1 MDIFSPLLDSLPDLA
16 KQNRSSYNKAL
27 PFKHAVFDNLIP
39 DEVLG
44 GVLEEFEQSDRS
56 EWIGLDEEKVSDK
69 KSIAPAHWLM
79 GPMTNDLF
87 GLFRTPQFI
96 EFMEELTGI
105 KGLLADPHMLGG
117 GWHETLPGGM
127 LELHTD
133 FSWNPRV
140 RLYRRLN
147 ILLYLNRDW
156 KEEYNGHLELWDAG
170 FQRQARI
177 LPTWNR
183 FVVCNVTGQTVHG
196 FPEPIRCPNGMT
208 RKTIAFWLYTA
219 DIPDAMRDDYALR
232 ETNFIQRVGG
242 RPVPLPNSWAR
253 RWLPPPPLQRLQQGQ
268 SLHPRLLSPRGTF
281 PPRALDHTPHPAQ
294 HQETQELAEV
304 QDFR

>member
-1 MDIFSPLLDSLPDLA
+1 MNPFSTLLDRLPDLA
-16 KQNRSSYNKAL
+16 KQNRSAYDQAL
-27 PFKHAVFDNLIP
+27 PFKHVVFDGILP
-39 DEVLG
+39 DGALEDVLH
-44 GVLEEFEQSDRS
+44 EFEASRRSDWMS
-56 EWIGLDEEKVSDK
+56 LDEEGVSDK
-69 KSIAPAHWLM
+69 KSIAATHQLM
-79 GPMTNDLF
+79 GPSTDQLF
-87 GLFRTPQFI
+87 ALFRSPQFI
-96 EFMEELTGI
+96 EAMEELTGI

-117 GWHETLPGGM
+117 GWHETSPGGR

-253 RWLPPPPLQRLQQGQ
+253 RWLPPPLYNVFNKGKVFTRVYYPREVLSHLVHWIIPPILRNTKRLK
-268 SLHPRLLSPRGTF
+268 S
-281 PPRALDHTPHPAQ
+281 
-294 HQETQELAEV
+294 
-304 QDFR
+304 